1 VAQEVLEFI
10 EAIFGPPEVLEE
22 KFDRSK
28 RSELQYWRRAA
39 WKKAWKL

>member
-1 VAQEVLEFI
+1 
-10 EAIFGPPEVLEE
+10 VLEE

-28 RSELQYWRRAA
+28 LSELQYWRRAA